1 MKAGVSV
8 SKYHAGMSDS
18 DRNEQQELFLR
29 DEVSVMV
36 ATSAFGMGIDKSN
49 IRYVIHYQLPK
60 IWKVTIKKQD
70 VLVVTD

>member
-8 SKYHAGMSDS
+8 SKYHAGMSDN

-29 DEVSVMV
+29 DEGVMI

-49 IRYVIHYQLPK
+49 IRYVIHYQLQK
-60 IWKVTIKKQD
+60 IWKVITKKQD
-70 VLVVTD
+70 VLAVTD

>member
-1 MKAGVSV
+1 MIEMS
-8 SKYHAGMSDS
+8 SK
-18 DRNEQQELFLR
+18 NFLR

-70 VLVVTD
+70 VLAVTD

>member
-8 SKYHAGMSDS
+8 SKYHAGMSDH

-36 ATSAFGMGIDKSN
+36 ATSAFGMGLINRIFVTLFIINCQKYGKLLSRSRPYAVIDG
-49 IRYVIHYQLPK
+49 
-60 IWKVTIKKQD
+60 
-70 VLVVTD
+70 